1 MFSNLLELFYI
12 QVLTFK
18 TNTRVQMTTFENV
31 VGDWGQEEVFSL
43 ALNPMF
49 QLSAHERITNNHYT
63 VFLKVFLFYLGLPGA
78 SWW

>member
-1 MFSNLLELFYI
+1 
-12 QVLTFK
+12 
-18 TNTRVQMTTFENV
+18 MTTFENV